1 MPQSSSWEI
10 LRSPLFTRFSTKW
23 PCINNWCKT
32 EPFESAS
39 LWIMQ
44 HNQLQKQSITIYKH
58 WFRIQLIQL
67 RASNS
72 FTKNFRQF
80 WYCSLLGAN
89 QTLIQTIETPG
100 FLMLHFRC
108 FYFRHLSQN
117 KESIRFSLRI
127 CVKFPSV
134 NAHVPHSNLIHLC
147 DDNALEVK
155 WWPLTIRNPLK
166 LKFLT
171 ISLLIFNSKFIA
183 CSYWNDQCD
192 CEFISCFRERIPF
205 NKMYYGK
212 TNFNKW
218 SRNY

>member
-89 QTLIQTIETPG
+89 QTLIRTIEIPG
-100 FLMLHFRC
+100 FLMPDAWTTFVVFIFDTSHRIKNLFGLV
-108 FYFRHLSQN
+108 YAYVSNSQV
-117 KESIRFSLRI
+117 SM
-127 CVKFPSV
+127 
-134 NAHVPHSNLIHLC
+134 
-147 DDNALEVK
+147 
-155 WWPLTIRNPLK
+155 LTFHIP
-166 LKFLT
+166 
-171 ISLLIFNSKFIA
+171 IWFIYA
-183 CSYWNDQCD
+183 MTTRWKWNDDHWQ
-192 CEFISCFRERIPF
+192 FVTRS
-205 NKMYYGK
+205 NW
-212 TNFNKW
+212 NF
-218 SRNY
+218 